1 MISIAALTS
10 RFPRSARVE
19 AIVVRPARRTEPA
32 LPDAALLTE
41 AGLEGDHAPGGL
53 RAVTLIQFEHLAVI
67 SSLAGTEATPALL
80 RRNLV
85 VAGLNLQALR
95 GAALRIGTEAEVE
108 VTGPCPPCSRME
120 EALGE
125 GGYNAVR
132 GHGGWYARVVRPG
145 LLAVGDAVLPRTAAS

>member
-1 MISIAALTS
+1 MIPIAELTS
-10 RFPRSARVE
+10 RFPRPGRVE
-19 AIVVRPARRTEPA
+19 VIVVRPARRAEPG
-32 LPDAALLTE
+32 LPARALLTE
-41 AGLEGDHAPGGL
+41 AGLDGDHAPSGL
-53 RAVTLIQFEHLAVI
+53 RAVTLIQAEHLPVI
-67 SSLAGTEATPALL
+67 SALAQTSATPTLL

-95 GAALRIGTEAEVE
+95 GATLRIGPEAEVE

-132 GHGGWYARVVRPG
+132 GHGGWYARVLRPG
-145 LLAVGDAVLPRTAAS
+145 LIGVGDVVAPRIAAT